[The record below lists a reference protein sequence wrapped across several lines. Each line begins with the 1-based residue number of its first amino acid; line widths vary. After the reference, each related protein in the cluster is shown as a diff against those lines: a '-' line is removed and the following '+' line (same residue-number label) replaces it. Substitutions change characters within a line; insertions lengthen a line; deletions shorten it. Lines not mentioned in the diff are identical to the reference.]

1 MDMNGV
7 ALEQSSPDRGPAAGS
22 KRILLDELSEV
33 GRDVV
38 RGGQP
43 LQLSIEPVDDSTVGA
58 TEPRCVL
65 DERFQDGLEV
75 ERGAADDLQD
85 FAGGGLLLQR
95 VGQGLVPGLELLEQA
110 HVLDGNDRLV
120 GEGLE
125 QADLPLGEGP
135 YLGAAEADRAD

>member
-33 GRDVV
+33 GRDLV

-65 DERFQDGLEV
+65 DERLQDGLEV

-85 FAGGGLLLQR
+85 FAGGGLLLKR
-95 VGQGLVPGLELLEQA
+95 VGQARVPGLELLEQPN
-110 HVLDGNDRLV
+110 VLDADDGLAGYGRGRV
-120 GEGLE
+120 G
-125 QADLPLGEGP
+125 LPIQ
-135 YLGAAEADRAD
+135 